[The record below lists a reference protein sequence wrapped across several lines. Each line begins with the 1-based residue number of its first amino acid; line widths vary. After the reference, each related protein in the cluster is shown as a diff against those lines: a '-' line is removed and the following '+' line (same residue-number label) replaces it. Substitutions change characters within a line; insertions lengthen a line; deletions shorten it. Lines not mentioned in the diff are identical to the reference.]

1 MKKYEEVT
9 KRIQD
14 NNKRYWA
21 GDNIS
26 EYIFKGEKEALI
38 EEATEASW
46 KRRLLKQNSE
56 EKALE
61 MQLRRGNSTMASV
74 ERQI

>member
-1 MKKYEEVT
+1 MKKYEEIT

-26 EYIFKGEKEALI
+26 EYIFKGEKETLI
-38 EEATEASW
+38 DEATEAFESY
-46 KRRLLKQNSE
+46 L
-56 EKALE
+56 
-61 MQLRRGNSTMASV
+61 TD
-74 ERQI
+74 